1 MMILAVD
8 DTENLLSNGPTLAA
22 SSLDSSSSPWSELKG
37 FRAGDQQRKVYAHV
51 RVLNVGN
58 IRVGDQSFD
67 TRFDFECCW
76 EVFVR
81 SELER
86 AKEVQEANMDG
97 NPGKA
102 LTWDPGLAF
111 PSAISYEAVGIRTI
125 LVHDAISSRS
135 CEENRSSDSIYC
147 GSRSGSSAV
156 AVGRVGFRVK
166 IGGTFKCSQDL
177 RDFPFDKQALQV
189 VIQMGPEARS
199 GQQLTTSEAYFVQN
213 PLHPNIILAQA
224 DAEYD
229 FRPVRFRLSATGPLE
244 GSGRHQSPVS
254 RFMFTIPIERD
265 PGNQFF
271 TSLVVLSIASM
282 SFSSFALPL
291 NAMADRL
298 SLPLNILVVL
308 VAFKYSISTSLPSV
322 PYLTLLDKYMYAIG
336 AFVFACFMAAGANS
350 FLGASPKADGVALV
364 LLGIGLGAINLKFWN
379 LSLSAQK
386 KGSAKIG
393 AMGEID
399 EEMNRLLAE
408 NGIMLNSFGSIEES
422 HLERYRGAMHGAR

>member
-177 RDFPFDKQALQV
+177 RDFPFDKQASQLRFV
-189 VIQMGPEARS
+189 LLARVSSCVWMVSYIIPSRVSRLLTS
-199 GQQLTTSEAYFVQN
+199 GTASCDSDGAGSTIRPAAYNFRGLLRSKSFASEYNPCTSGRGV
-213 PLHPNIILAQA
+213 
-224 DAEYD
+224 
-229 FRPVRFRLSATGPLE
+229 RLSARAFPPECDGATRRQRQAPE
-244 GSGRHQSPVS
+244 SC
-254 RFMFTIPIERD
+254 IPIHVHD
-265 PGNQFF
+265 SN
-271 TSLVVLSIASM
+271 
-282 SFSSFALPL
+282 
-291 NAMADRL
+291 
-298 SLPLNILVVL
+298 
-308 VAFKYSISTSLPSV
+308 
-322 PYLTLLDKYMYAIG
+322 
-336 AFVFACFMAAGANS
+336 
-350 FLGASPKADGVALV
+350 
-364 LLGIGLGAINLKFWN
+364 
-379 LSLSAQK
+379 
-386 KGSAKIG
+386 
-393 AMGEID
+393 
-399 EEMNRLLAE
+399 
-408 NGIMLNSFGSIEES
+408 
-422 HLERYRGAMHGAR
+422 